1 MHIFFSGSAFEWGSA
16 SKQGTERGQTR
27 EKKKKKGRKKPPRL
41 TFLDLDDTG
50 RRGDGILRRRRW
62 RRDAVGDVPER
73 AAAAA
78 LGARRRGPRRAPR
91 LGAHLVLLLLG
102 ASRRWRRPG
111 GPCGRRGGAA
121 GGGTDPGALRADGSA
136 LAVHPRQGPAG
147 PLEEVRIFSGSLIPL
162 SCSVIISCADRGLVL
177 RS

>member
-1 MHIFFSGSAFEWGSA
+1 MQDFVFDKRVRMGTVR
-16 SKQGTERGQTR
+16 SKQGPERGQTR
-27 EKKKKKGRKKPPRL
+27 EKQKEGRNPL

-50 RRGDGILRRRRW
+50 RRGDGMLRRRR
-62 RRDAVGDVPER
+62 RRDAVGDIPER

-102 ASRRWRRPG
+102 AARRWRRPG